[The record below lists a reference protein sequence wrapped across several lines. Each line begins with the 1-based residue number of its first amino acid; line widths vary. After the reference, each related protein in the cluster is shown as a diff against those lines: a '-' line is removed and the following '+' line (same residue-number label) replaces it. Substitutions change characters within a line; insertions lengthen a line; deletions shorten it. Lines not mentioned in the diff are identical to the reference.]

1 MHRLFAAVIFSY
13 LPLRYGLT
21 SSASLIASVAL
32 RWRSGGM
39 VMKRLFLSSI
49 LLLTVMVSPSGS
61 FGADFQKG
69 MDAAQRGD
77 FATALKEWKPLAEQG
92 DAPAQNN
99 LGHMH
104 HLGVMYKNGLGVTQ
118 DYKTAVKWYTRAAEQ
133 GIAPA
138 QFNLGVMYKNGL
150 GVTQDYKTA
159 VKWYTRAADQGN
171 ASAQNNLGHMHQNGK
186 GVPQDHAE
194 AFKWY
199 RLAANQG
206 VPDAQLNLGV
216 MYGYGYGV
224 KQDYTRALMWWAIA
238 ASQGD
243 ETARKNR
250 DIVEK
255 KMSSA
260 DVSKAQ
266 KLAREWMKKQKK

>member
-92 DAPAQNN
+92 DAPAQ
-99 LGHMH
+99 
-104 HLGVMYKNGLGVTQ
+104 Y
-118 DYKTAVKWYTRAAEQ
+118 
-133 GIAPA
+133 
-138 QFNLGVMYKNGL
+138 NLGVMYQEGR
-150 GVTQDYKTA
+150 GGTQDHKTA

-266 KLAREWMKKQKK
+266 KLAREWMKKTKEIEFKWYRLAAD